1 MENLRIDWCKKM
13 ENATQTGKLKDARM
27 QIDILAITGDIVDGR
42 SANAP
47 SMERNYEIARDVLNI
62 LVCHLWEDE
71 GGYLSHDWKRRVI
84 ITTGNHDYASMN
96 QFQVVQKRRALTIGT
111 PVEKDGGTMSR
122 FTYLIEFLV
131 HYLDVPM
138 AELLQNDL
146 NEIRNYRVLDLKVIS
161 LNCSGTA
168 TPRRTNKMGVNR
180 QAVDPLLK
188 RNVWSE
194 EEPKEYTYPNGK
206 KEISRPFRLCLAHYA
221 HTQQLTYMVDNYNIL
236 PGWAWDHSRP
246 RTINELVDYFQNAVT
261 EEDEV
266 LHGTI
271 SILKRQDFME
281 EMKKLEV
288 TLDVFKNGGDILYD
302 CKKYEQAL
310 DDYGRMKGVTRTDV
324 AVEMLT
330 NDLYQQMK
338 KYYQWLNET
347 PKNENDE
354 HISELI
360 HNVSEC
366 VQMSVNDQKSYENLI
381 TDIRNNGGLDLLL
394 AGHIHANVDSVE
406 GVLQSDG
413 RKLAENRLATGKQI
427 LIAGKFFDDSGAGVN
442 GYILKKLQGK
452 FVTGERINTIEYI
465 TLH

>member
-1 MENLRIDWCKKM
+1 
-13 ENATQTGKLKDARM
+13 
-27 QIDILAITGDIVDGR
+27 
-42 SANAP
+42 
-47 SMERNYEIARDVLNI
+47 
-62 LVCHLWEDE
+62 
-71 GGYLSHDWKRRVI
+71 
-84 ITTGNHDYASMN
+84 MN
-96 QFQVVQKRRALTIGT
+96 QFQVVQKRRALKIGT
-111 PVEKDGGTMSR
+111 PVERDGGTMSR

-138 AELLQNDL
+138 GELLQNDL
-146 NEIRNYRVLDLKVIS
+146 NEIRNYRVLNLKVLS

-194 EEPKEYTYPNGK
+194 EEPKDIYPNGK
-206 KEISRPFRLCLAHYA
+206 KQISRPFRLCLAHYA
-221 HTQQLTYMVDNYNIL
+221 HTQKLTYMVDNYNIL
-236 PGWAWDHSRP
+236 PGWDWDHSRP
-246 RTINELVDYFQNAVT
+246 GTINELVVHFQNAVI
-261 EEDEV
+261 EEDAV
-266 LHGTI
+266 RHGI
-271 SILKRQDFME
+271 KSLLLKRKDFME
-281 EMKKLEV
+281 EMRKLDV
-288 TLDVFKNGGDILYD
+288 TLDAFMKGNPIASN

-310 DDYGRMKGVTRTDV
+310 EDYGRKKGVTRTDV

-338 KYYQWLNET
+338 KYYRWLNET

-366 VQMSVNDQKSYENLI
+366 VQMSGKDQESYEKMIEN
-381 TDIRNNGGLDLLL
+381 IRNSGGLDLLL
-394 AGHIHANVDSVE
+394 AGHIHANVALVK
-406 GVLQSDG
+406 GATQSG
-413 RKLAENRLATGKQI
+413 SMMLAIDRPDTDNQV

-442 GYILKKLQGK
+442 GYILKNLEGK
-452 FVTGERINTIEYI
+452 FISGARKNTIGYI